1 MKTKE
6 NQFLSGINCPGDVKK
21 LSNDELAVLADELR
35 KFIIDVVAKNGG
47 HLASNLGAIELTLAM
62 LSVFDVTRDK
72 IIWDVGHQC
81 YAYKI
86 LTERK
91 HLFHTIRQF
100 GGISGFPKI
109 SESPYDAYGTGHAST
124 SISSAVGMAVAR
136 DALSQKH
143 EVIAVIGDG
152 ALTGGL
158 AWEGLNH
165 ASSFRGDI
173 TIVINDN
180 GMSISENVGMIS
192 EYLNKLVT
200 APVYNRMRDDVWEL
214 LGLLPSFLS
223 KRARDVARRVE
234 EGFKNLLI
242 PTILFEELGFR
253 YIGPVN
259 GHDIKSLIDVFKGV
273 KRLKGPKVVHVLTQK
288 GRGYDK
294 AENDPE
300 VFHGIGPVKKSCDE
314 TDPHKNAVSW
324 TDEVSDLLIERAEK
338 DPSIVA
344 ITAAMPLGT
353 GLDKFCRQFPERF
366 FDVGIAEA
374 HASVFAAGMA
384 AKGLKPAIAL
394 YSSFLQ
400 RAFDPVIHDIALQGL
415 PVSFFIDRAGFVG
428 EDGPTHHGLFD
439 IGFLLS
445 VPGIV
450 FMSPADGNDLKQMMD
465 VSFECGKP
473 TVLRYPRDKM
483 RDGLEGFSPEKVE
496 IGKPSFLEGDCSL
509 AIVGVGT
516 CVYTAVEVREMMS
529 ANDGLTPWVVNA
541 RFIKP
546 VSGELVDFL
555 KDKKAVICIEEGS
568 KINGFGAFLSLS
580 LAESGFSGKFYSAG
594 VEDSFQPHGSRDVLI
609 RRAGLDARSIYERTA
624 DLAAGIKS

>member
-1 MKTKE
+1 MNPKRQQILPGVSCPKDIK
-6 NQFLSGINCPGDVKK
+6 NLSIDDLNI
-21 LSNDELAVLADELR
+21 LAEELR
-35 KFIIDVVAKNGG
+35 QMIIEVIATNGG
-47 HLASNLGAIELTLAM
+47 HLASNLGVIELTLS
-62 LSVFDVTRDK
+62 LLKVFDFPHDK
-72 IIWDVGHQC
+72 IVWDVGHQC

-91 HLFHTIRQF
+91 HLFHTIRCY
-100 GGISGFPKI
+100 GGLSGFPKI
-109 SESPYDAYGTGHAST
+109 SESPYDSYGAGHAST
-124 SISSAVGMAVAR
+124 AISSAVGLAVAR
-136 DALSQKH
+136 DALSEKH

-165 ASSFRGDI
+165 ASSFKGDL
-173 TIVINDN
+173 TIIINDN

-223 KRARDVARRVE
+223 KRARDVARRIE
-234 EGFKNLLI
+234 EGVKNFLI

-259 GHDIKSLIDVFKGV
+259 GHDMKSLIDVFRGV

-288 GRGYDK
+288 GRGHEK

-300 VFHGIGPVKKSCDE
+300 VFHGVGPFIAKSE
-314 TDPHKNAVSW
+314 QSAVSVNKSSW
-324 TDEVSDLLIERAEK
+324 TDEVSDLLVELAEEDEK
-338 DPSIVA
+338 IVA

-353 GLDKFCRQFPERF
+353 GLDKFCRKFPQRF
-366 FDVGIAEA
+366 FDVGIAES
-374 HASVFAAGMA
+374 HATVFAAGLA
-384 AKGLKPAIAL
+384 ARGIKPALAL

-400 RAFDPVIHDIALQGL
+400 RAYDPVIHDVALQGL

-439 IGFLLS
+439 INFLLN

-450 FMSPADGNDLKQMMD
+450 FMSPADKNDLKQMMRL
-465 VSFECGKP
+465 SFECGKP
-473 TVLRYPRDKM
+473 SFLRYPRDKM
-483 RDGLEGFSPEKVE
+483 RDDLIGFTPREVR
-496 IGKPSFLEGDCSL
+496 IGKPSVRAGKSP
-509 AIVGVGT
+509 IVIIGVGT
-516 CVYTAVEVREMMS
+516 CVYTAVDVGEMMKER
-529 ANDGLTPWVVNA
+529 DGKDPVIVNV

-546 VSGELVDFL
+546 LDEEIFNVCM
-555 KDKKAVICIEEGS
+555 DKKAVICIEEGS
-568 KINGFGAFLSLS
+568 KINGFGAFLS
-580 LAESGFSGKFYSAG
+580 SALHEKG
-594 VEDSFQPHGSRDVLI
+594 YKGEFIFFGADDSFQPHGKREILI
-609 RRAGLDARSIYERTA
+609 KRAGLDAESIYEKISGLTA
-624 DLAAGIKS
+624 EF